1 MSRMTKLAIALGLA
15 GAAAALA
22 AALATV
28 PLVATVELKTYDLR
42 MRSTVDVVAPREGDL
57 SLVEI
62 DEMSLRRME
71 PLVGRWPWPRLVHAH
86 VVNFLARASVRAI
99 LYDVLFTEHDRHSF
113 DVGSERWTGGESDR
127 VFAGAI
133 ARAGNVVLMADAVAE
148 AMEGA
153 PADAPDLP
161 DVAALHDYRLGVRPE
176 ARPVVVLPYDE
187 LARSARAIGHNLV
200 VYDADGPLR
209 RVVPFVAAGNRAL
222 PSGPLATVLIASG
235 IAPSQVDLE
244 RGALTVGGRRAPI
257 LEVALVDADGSRR
270 TGYRMLLD
278 YQGTYP
284 RVSFYD
290 LFYAE
295 QQMLAGVKPDV
306 DPARFRDRIVI
317 VGTTAPGLQDVFT
330 VPLRGKMSGSEIHAN
345 VIDSLMH
352 GRFMAPARGGLAA
365 AALIAC
371 ALAVALAAVWF
382 DPWIALAVAAATS
395 GALYLASLAWFRRG
409 VWLPVT
415 SPSIAIALATFGGT
429 AYHYFVEG
437 REKRKV
443 KQLFS
448 RFVSRDVYHRLLE
461 DPRRAALGGERRDM
475 TVLFC
480 DIRGFT
486 TLSEVSPP
494 EAIVATLN
502 EYFTRMV
509 SIVLAQGGTVDKF
522 VGDLIMA
529 LFGAPLDDA
538 DHADHAVQTAL
549 AMSRELDALN
559 GTRRANGQMPFD
571 IGVGINS
578 GEMVAGMI
586 GSDRILS
593 YTVIGDAV
601 NLGSRLEGLNKQ
613 YGTRIIVSDA
623 TRTRLKARYEIRPL
637 GDVTVKGRSQPISIF
652 EVQARL

>member
-62 DEMSLRRME
+62 DETSLRRME

-86 VVNFLARASVRAI
+86 VVNFLARARARAI

-113 DVGSERWTGGESDR
+113 DVGSERWTGDESDR

-148 AMEGA
+148 AMEGVQ
-153 PADAPDLP
+153 ADAPDLP
-161 DVAALHDYRLGVRPE
+161 DVAGLHDYRLGVRPE

-222 PSGPLATVLIASG
+222 PSGPLATVLAASG
-235 IAPSQVDLE
+235 ITPSQVDLE

-295 QQMLAGVKPDV
+295 QQMLGGVKPDV

-365 AALIAC
+365 AALVAC
-371 ALAVALAAVWF
+371 AMAVALAAVWF
-382 DPWIALAVAAATS
+382 DPWIAVAVAAATS
-395 GALYLASLAWFRRG
+395 GALCLASLAWFRRG

-559 GTRRANGQMPFD
+559 GTRRANGQTPFD